1 MIDPV
6 GGYEGL
12 STVMYA
18 DTYDWDAD
26 SVIASANPDFTVTAD
41 KVASGNLVVTTTYTP
56 SSDASSLAMNA
67 SMASVQSFAEV
78 AQSRTL
84 TMLDSQNE
92 MLTAENR
99 EGPIMVADASSSM
112 AGLLDGPVEK
122 PLWGL
127 YVEPV
132 YSFGHRA
139 GSATSEGY
147 DSNMVGL
154 EVGLDRKF
162 GDQWLAGAFGGYG
175 VGRIDFNGSNF
186 YGHNNEDQKLY
197 TFGLYGGY
205 RIGDLILTD
214 TLSTTYA
221 EHNMERYAGVNQMAR
236 AHYFSWLTHNEL
248 LATYNW
254 QPAEYWIISP
264 HVGVN
269 VTYVHQD
276 EFTETEVGN
285 AIHYDDLDKV
295 FADA

>member
-1 MIDPV
+1 
-6 GGYEGL
+6 
-12 STVMYA
+12 
-18 DTYDWDAD
+18 
-26 SVIASANPDFTVTAD
+26 
-41 KVASGNLVVTTTYTP
+41 
-56 SSDASSLAMNA
+56 
-67 SMASVQSFAEV
+67 
-78 AQSRTL
+78 
-84 TMLDSQNE
+84 
-92 MLTAENR
+92 
-99 EGPIMVADASSSM
+99 MVADASSSM

-295 FADA
+295 FADALLGVRVTRQYMVLGIDVAPYVGAGLVHSLGNGDITVRQYIATTSARVTTDNDANRFAPEAGVTVRPNDRTSLTLAYSAEFGDTSQSQSILGLLRWQF